1 VTDVTAWLINPN
13 PSCSKNRKRKEKKSK
28 IKMKRKNKI
37 KSTIN
42 DLDNYVL
49 VDSLLEKQN
58 VMVTTSLRMTNKLLS
73 KLKGKVSHGDY

>member
-1 VTDVTAWLINPN
+1 M
-13 PSCSKNRKRKEKKSK
+13 KR
-28 IKMKRKNKI
+28 KRKNKI